1 MLVSCKTRSRCV
13 IPLRSV
19 SLQYIYLQGS
29 DRRVSHTL
37 ALAPIVRPLIAG
49 TIAMLFKASVFL
61 AVPAALTPV
70 IASALLPR
78 DCSGRTPYIILSVH
92 EWLKIDVLD
101 KDPAIPSQ
109 QWGQYGV
116 FTKSFN
122 FSVEDKY
129 YTEHFIATSFL
140 EQGEWDA
147 VPHEALV
154 AGQQYDVSDTRM
166 PLGSRAHRQCRITAE
181 EGVDQKYCGKFI
193 HLNHDGTIQNQAEGD
208 GKGGTVRANCTP
220 I

>member
-1 MLVSCKTRSRCV
+1 
-13 IPLRSV
+13 
-19 SLQYIYLQGS
+19 
-29 DRRVSHTL
+29 
-37 ALAPIVRPLIAG
+37 
-49 TIAMLFKASVFL
+49 MLFKASVFL

-166 PLGSRAHRQCRITAE
+166 PLGSTVELIDSAASPPKRAWTRSTAANSSISIMMVRSRTRRKETARE
-181 EGVDQKYCGKFI
+181 ERSGLTAPRSDPGTGVCPS
-193 HLNHDGTIQNQAEGD
+193 
-208 GKGGTVRANCTP
+208 TP
-220 I
+220 LVP